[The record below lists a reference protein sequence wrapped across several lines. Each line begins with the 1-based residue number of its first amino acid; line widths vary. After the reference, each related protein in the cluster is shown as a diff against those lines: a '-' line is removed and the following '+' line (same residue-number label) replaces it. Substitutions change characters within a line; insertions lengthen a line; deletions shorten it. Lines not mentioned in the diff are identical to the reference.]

1 MPGQMP
7 FSEMI
12 TNALDKDYSVEL
24 AATDLGELMNELEV
38 IKGKYGADSPRLTEL
53 AAIIPVQEKLALGKL
68 RDNQVLEQL
77 DRLEIRLEQHD

>member
-38 IKGKYGADSPRLTEL
+38 IKG
-53 AAIIPVQEKLALGKL
+53 
-68 RDNQVLEQL
+68 
-77 DRLEIRLEQHD
+77 H